1 MLSIGQINEGCG
13 VNLSSDFSLPSVFL
27 KSKGTADD
35 KVRQFSLNSKK
46 KMNHQALQVMVMV
59 M

>member
-46 KMNHQALQVMVMV
+46 K
-59 M
+59 